1 MDPFPKCSSKE
12 HTRGKRKRL
21 RASWENSH
29 ESSRSSRTR
38 LLASATIQDMLR
50 LRHLRILEL
59 VQECKQFPV
68 HACGFRHKVEPD
80 VQGRSFQPGPHEFEK
95 VVVCSA
101 VHLFFLWV
109 LVCFNSSIPST
120 YAIVISLG
128 RVLGIRDPICQKLL
142 RPDINPL
149 RFVLNSSS
157 RVVRS
162 QSAPHSQ

>member
-1 MDPFPKCSSKE
+1 
-12 HTRGKRKRL
+12 
-21 RASWENSH
+21 
-29 ESSRSSRTR
+29 
-38 LLASATIQDMLR
+38 MLR

-80 VQGRSFQPGPHEFEK
+80 VQGRSFQPGTHEFEK

-128 RVLGIRDPICQKLL
+128 LYTFSVSGIRYVRNFYALTSILS
-142 RPDINPL
+142 
-149 RFVLNSSS
+149 VLC
-157 RVVRS
+157 
-162 QSAPHSQ
+162 